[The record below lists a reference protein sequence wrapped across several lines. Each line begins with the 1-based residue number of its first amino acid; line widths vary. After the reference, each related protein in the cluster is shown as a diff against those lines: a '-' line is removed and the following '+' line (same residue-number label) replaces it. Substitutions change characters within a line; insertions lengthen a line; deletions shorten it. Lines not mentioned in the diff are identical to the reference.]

1 MFIFRQKNKRNIFF
15 KSSDFQNFIINSNS
29 PFTGKEIPTLPQRIT
44 DKGTTKRT
52 KLRSDFAPKEAP
64 KQKNGSKSKEA
75 KTPHSD
81 FAKGEERQPP
91 KIPSSVS
98 DRKAEKQSTAKR
110 SAGCLSE
117 ASSCASDER
126 SFAAGPKLQT
136 AVFLFV
142 TFFFLPPKR
151 KSKSKPKEKVRTRA
165 NNKQNR

>member
-1 MFIFRQKNKRNIFF
+1 MKNEEFVDVFIFRQKEQKNHIFQILLF
-15 KSSDFQNFIINSNS
+15 SEFHHKLQLTFA
-29 PFTGKEIPTLPQRIT
+29 GKEIPTLPQRIT
-44 DKGTTKRT
+44 SKGTKKRT
-52 KLRSDFAPKEAP
+52 KLRSDFAPKQKK
-64 KQKNGSKSKEA
+64 KQKLPTAISPKAKSD
-75 KTPHSD
+75 S
-81 FAKGEERQPP
+81 PP

-126 SFAAGPKLQT
+126 SFTAGPKLQT

-151 KSKSKPKEKVRTRA
+151 KSKSKQKEKVRA
-165 NNKQNR
+165 SKQ

>member
-1 MFIFRQKNKRNIFF
+1 MCSFLDRRTKETYFSNPLIFKI
-15 KSSDFQNFIINSNS
+15 SSQ
-29 PFTGKEIPTLPQRIT
+29 TPTLPQRIT
-44 DKGTTKRT
+44 DKRTTKRT
-52 KLRSDFAPKEAP
+52 KFRSDFAPKQKKEQKLPTAISP
-64 KQKNGSKSKEA
+64 KAKS
-75 KTPHSD
+75 D
-81 FAKGEERQPP
+81 QPAQ

-151 KSKSKPKEKVRTRA
+151 KSKSKPKEKVRA
-165 NNKQNR
+165 SKQ

>member
-1 MFIFRQKNKRNIFF
+1 MCSFLDRRTKETYFSNPLIFRI
-15 KSSDFQNFIINSNS
+15 SSQ
-29 PFTGKEIPTLPQRIT
+29 TPTLPQRIT
-44 DKGTTKRT
+44 SKGTKKRT

-81 FAKGEERQPP
+81 FAKGEERPAST

-126 SFAAGPKLQT
+126 SFAAGSKLQT

-142 TFFFLPPKR
+142 TFFL
-151 KSKSKPKEKVRTRA
+151 T
-165 NNKQNR
+165 

>member
-1 MFIFRQKNKRNIFF
+1 MKNEEFVDVFIFRQKNKRNIFF
-15 KSSDFQNFIINSNS
+15 KSSYFQNFITNSNS
-29 PFTGKEIPTLPQRIT
+29 PLLVKKFQLYHKEYH
-44 DKGTTKRT
+44 KKN
-52 KLRSDFAPKEAP
+52 EA
-64 KQKNGSKSKEA
+64 KTKEA

-81 FAKGEERQPP
+81 FAKGEERQPAQ

-142 TFFFLPPKR
+142 TFFFLAAKR
-151 KSKSKPKEKVRTRA
+151 KSKNKSK
-165 NNKQNR
+165 Q